1 MHGLRILGAAALL
14 ALLINGTSAV
24 QAQSDAEAFTLQPGG
39 TATIS
44 FEAFCTEFGEVFAS
58 GVQVPNALAP
68 DAARAALAYGVN
80 KGLNA
85 DAQQALQL
93 QFAIWQSLGEANS
106 PAGDATTK
114 DVVANGTT
122 APANPQATSLLDAAK
137 AS

>member
-1 MHGLRILGAAALL
+1 MRW
-14 ALLINGTSAV
+14 
-24 QAQSDAEAFTLQPGG
+24 P
-39 TATIS
+39 
-44 FEAFCTEFGEVFAS
+44 
-58 GVQVPNALAP
+58 P
-68 DAARAALAYGVN
+68 DVARATLAYEVN